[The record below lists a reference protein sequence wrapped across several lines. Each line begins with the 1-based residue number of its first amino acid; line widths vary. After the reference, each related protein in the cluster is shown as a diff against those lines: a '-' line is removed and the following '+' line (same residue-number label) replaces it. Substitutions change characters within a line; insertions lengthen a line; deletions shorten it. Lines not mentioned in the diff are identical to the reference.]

1 MVRVECCLDGLK
13 KCRRT
18 SELKAHTVQ
27 ERRKLPHASMAV
39 NPMRAGCVAGRERV
53 LLDDIFTYEATLSE
67 AAQAC
72 LEAGAKTV
80 SLIALAW
87 AAKLA

>member
-1 MVRVECCLDGLK
+1 MV
-13 KCRRT
+13 
-18 SELKAHTVQ
+18 
-27 ERRKLPHASMAV
+27 V

-53 LLDDIFTYEATLSE
+53 LLDNTFPYEATLLE
-67 AAQAC
+67 AARAC